1 MALSDDAL
9 IERVRAGDAAAFDAL
24 YARFAAPLHRYVLG
38 TVRDEAV
45 ADDLVQEVFL
55 RVWTRAEQW
64 DARGAVRV
72 WLYRIGLNL
81 AINHLRAARRR
92 PSLPLDAPAAQGED
106 EENDGGGLPGWLVD
120 SASLGPEAAV
130 EQGEQARLLRR
141 LVEELP
147 EEKREVFR
155 LVRDAEM
162 EPREIAAVLGIPEG
176 TVRSRLHY
184 GRKQLARQWRG
195 VWTAEEEH

>member
-1 MALSDDAL
+1 MGLSDDAL
-9 IERVRAGDAAAFDAL
+9 IERVRVG
-24 YARFAAPLHRYVLG
+24 YATPLRRHVLA
-38 TVRDEAV
+38 TVRDEAA

-64 DARGAVRV
+64 SARGSARA
-72 WLYRIGLNL
+72 WLFRIGLNL

-92 PSLPLDAPAAQGED
+92 PALPLDAPTVPAGD
-106 EENDGGGLPGWLVD
+106 ETGDQPGLPGWLVD
-120 SASLGPEAAV
+120 AASVGPEATV
-130 EQGEQARLLRR
+130 EWIEGARLLRR

-162 EPREIAAVLGIPEG
+162 EPREIAATLGIPEG

-195 VWTAEEEH
+195 AWTAEEEP

>member
-1 MALSDDAL
+1 MSLSDDAL

-24 YARFAAPLHRYVLG
+24 FARHAAPLRRHVLG
-38 TVRDEAV
+38 TVRDEAA

-64 DARGAVRV
+64 SARGAVKA
-72 WLYRIGLNL
+72 WLFRIGLNL

-92 PSLPLDAPAAQGED
+92 PYLPLDAPVAPADD
-106 EENDGGGLPGWLVD
+106 EAREEPGLPGWLVD
-120 SASLGPEAAV
+120 AASVGPETTV
-130 EQGEQARLLRR
+130 EQVEQARLLRR
-141 LVEELP
+141 LIEELP

-162 EPREIAAVLGIPEG
+162 EPREIAATLGIPEG

-195 VWTAEEEH
+195 AWTTEEKP